1 MRSLTTRVFFG
12 LVTVAVLALA
22 LGAWLVQWTVERQF
36 ATEVVVEQWVRVV
49 DGKEVIEET
58 RRGVTGEPLPPQ
70 QTAASVDVTGLTRRL
85 IVALGVV
92 VIGVAVVTALLARR
106 VLGPIHALHAAAQRV
121 SRGESTR
128 VEIAGDDELASL
140 GHAFNDM
147 AAALAQ
153 QEQRKRDLTNDIA
166 HELRTPLTDLR
177 CHLEALQ
184 DGVVEVTPETLATLH
199 AEVTHLQGLVEDLGE
214 LARAEAR
221 QLPLSPEHVN
231 VSELLRQV
239 HRQAT
244 PRASALG
251 INVADVD
258 APAALTVWIDPG
270 RLRQVLSNLVDNALV
285 HTPAGGHIHLG
296 AEVVAEGIAIMV
308 RDSGPGIPAEHLPHV
323 FDRFYRVDPSRSRT
337 TGGVGLGLAIARQ
350 LVEAA
355 GGRISVTSVPG
366 QGTTFVVML
375 PEARS

>member
-12 LVTVAVLALA
+12 LVAVAVLALA

-58 RRGVTGEPLPPQ
+58 RRGVTGEPLPPKEI
-70 QTAASVDVTGLTRRL
+70 AASVDVDGLTRRL
-85 IVALGVV
+85 IIALAVV

-106 VLGPIHALHAAAQRV
+106 VLGPIHALHTAAQRV

-128 VEIAGDDELASL
+128 VDIAGDDELASL
-140 GHAFNDM
+140 GRAFNEM
-147 AAALAQ
+147 ADTLAQ

-184 DGVVEVTPETLATLH
+184 DGVVDVTPNTLATLH

-221 QLPLSPEHVN
+221 QLPLSPERVI
-231 VSELLRQV
+231 VSDILGQV
-239 HRQAT
+239 RRQAA
-244 PRASALG
+244 PRAAALG
-251 INVADVD
+251 VHMVEVD
-258 APAALTVWIDPG
+258 APNELAAWIDRG

-285 HTPAGGHIHLG
+285 HTPAGGSIQLG
-296 AEVVAEGIAIMV
+296 ANAVPEGTAITIQ
-308 RDSGPGIPAEHLPHV
+308 DSGPGIPAEHLPHV

-355 GGRISVTSVPG
+355 GGRISVTSAPG
-366 QGTTFVVML
+366 HGTTFVVTL
-375 PEARS
+375 PEAHS